1 VPFCGPRLS
10 KAFVQAQTPHIRH
23 KHLARNAFAICTTPW
38 HLRNASNSGDFQQ
51 MDALSKLLSTRD
63 WLMAD
68 GATGT
73 NLFNMGL
80 SSGEPPEFWNV
91 DLPDNIRKLY
101 RGAVEAGSDIFL
113 TNTFGGNASRLK
125 LHQAQDRVRELNR
138 VGAALGREI
147 ADASGRTVIVAG
159 SVGPTGEIFEPMGTL
174 THALAVEM
182 FHEQAEGLKEGG
194 ADVLWIET
202 ISASEE
208 YRAAAEAAALAG
220 MPWCGTMSFDT
231 AGRTMMGITSSGM
244 AEMVEKLPNPPIA
257 FGANCG
263 VGASDLMRTVLGFAS
278 TGTPRPLIAKGN
290 AGIPKYHDGHIHYD
304 GTPELMAEYAVL
316 ARDAGVQIIGG
327 CCGTM
332 PEHLRAMRAALESR
346 PKGPRPTLDQITEQ
360 LGGFSSASDGTGD
373 DANAPKRERR
383 GRRG

>member
-1 VPFCGPRLS
+1 M
-10 KAFVQAQTPHIRH
+10 A
-23 KHLARNAFAICTTPW
+23 
-38 HLRNASNSGDFQQ
+38 
-51 MDALSKLLSTRD
+51 DALTELLSTRD

-80 SSGEPPEFWNV
+80 SSGEPPELWNV
-91 DLPDNIRKLY
+91 DQPDNIRKLY

-113 TNTFGGNASRLK
+113 TNTFGGNAARLK
-125 LHQAQDRVRELNR
+125 LHNAQGRVRELNR
-138 VGAALGREI
+138 VGVELGREI
-147 ADASGRTVIVAG
+147 ADASGRKVVVAG

-174 THALAVEM
+174 THKDAVEI
-182 FHEQAEGLKEGG
+182 FHEQMEGMKEGG
-194 ADVLWIET
+194 VDVLWIET
-202 ISASEE
+202 ISAPEE
-208 YRAAAEAAALAG
+208 YKAAAEAARLANL
-220 MPWCGTMSFDT
+220 PWCGTMSFDT
-231 AGRTMMGITSSGM
+231 AGRTMMGVTS
-244 AEMVEKLPNPPIA
+244 AALADLVEKLPNPPIA

-278 TGTPRPLIAKGN
+278 TGTERPIIAKGN

-316 ARDAGVQIIGG
+316 ARDAGVRIIGG

-346 PKGPRPTLDQITEQ
+346 PKGPRPTLEDISAK

-373 DANAPKRERR
+373 DAGAPRRERR

>member
-1 VPFCGPRLS
+1 MVNDPM
-10 KAFVQAQTPHIRH
+10 T
-23 KHLARNAFAICTTPW
+23 
-38 HLRNASNSGDFQQ
+38 
-51 MDALSKLLSTRD
+51 DALSRLLETRD

-80 SSGEPPEFWNV
+80 GAGDPPELWNV
-91 DLPDNIRKLY
+91 DHPDRIKKLY
-101 RGAVEAGSDIFL
+101 SYAVDSGSDLFL

-125 LHQAQDRVRELNR
+125 LHNAQSRVHELNR
-138 VGAALGREI
+138 IGAELGREV

-159 SVGPTGEIFEPMGTL
+159 SVGPTGDIFEPMGPM

-194 ADVLWIET
+194 ADVAWLET
-202 ISASEE
+202 ISAPEE
-208 YRAAAEAAALAG
+208 YRAAAEAFARAD

-231 AGRTMMGITSSGM
+231 AGRTMMGVTSAQM
-244 AEMVEKLPNPPIA
+244 VEMVESLPNPPLA
-257 FGANCG
+257 YGANCG
-263 VGASDLMRTVLGFAS
+263 VGASDLLRTVLGFAAAGS
-278 TGTPRPLIAKGN
+278 ERPIISKGN

-304 GTPELMAEYAVL
+304 GTPELMGEYAVL
-316 ARDAGVQIIGG
+316 ARDCGATIVGG

-332 PEHLRAMRAALESR
+332 PEHLESMHKALSETPR
-346 PKGPRPTLDQITEQ
+346 GPRPTLEEVTAK

-373 DANAPKRERR
+373 DNDAPKRERR
-383 GRRG
+383 GRRTRS

>member
-1 VPFCGPRLS
+1 MNLPLP
-10 KAFVQAQTPHIRH
+10 QTHGTDGADIVRPED
-23 KHLARNAFAICTTPW
+23 T
-38 HLRNASNSGDFQQ
+38 
-51 MDALSKLLSTRD
+51 MDALSKLLASRD

-91 DLPDNIRKLY
+91 DQPDNIRTLY
-101 RGAVEAGSDIFL
+101 RNAVNAGSDIFL

-125 LHQAQDRVRELNR
+125 LHDAQGRVRELNR
-138 VGAALGREI
+138 IGASLGREI

-159 SVGPTGEIFEPMGTL
+159 SVGPTGDIFVPMGTL
-174 THALAVEM
+174 THSAAVEM

-194 ADVLWIET
+194 ADVLWVET
-202 ISASEE
+202 MSSPDE
-208 YRAAAEAAALAG
+208 YKAAAEAAALAG

-231 AGRTMMGITSSGM
+231 AGRTMMGVTSSAM
-244 AEMVEKLPNPPIA
+244 VEMVEKLANPPIA

-263 VGASDLMRTVLGFAS
+263 VGASDLMRTLLGFAAMGGS
-278 TGTPRPLIAKGN
+278 RPLIAKGN

-304 GTPELMAEYAVL
+304 GTPELMAEYALL
-316 ARDAGVQIIGG
+316 ARDAGARIIGG

-332 PEHLRAMRAALESR
+332 PEHLKSMRRALENT
-346 PKGPRPTLDQITEQ
+346 PKGPSPSLDTISGK
-360 LGGFSSASDGTGD
+360 LGAFSSASDGTGD
-373 DANAPKRERR
+373 TSGDPKRERR

>member
-1 VPFCGPRLS
+1 
-10 KAFVQAQTPHIRH
+10 
-23 KHLARNAFAICTTPW
+23 
-38 HLRNASNSGDFQQ
+38 

-80 SSGEPPEFWNV
+80 TAGEPPEFWNT
-91 DLPDNIRKLY
+91 DKPENIRALY
-101 RGAVEAGSDIFL
+101 KAAVDAGSDIFL

-125 LHQAQDRVRELNR
+125 LHGAQGRVRELNR

-147 ADASGRTVIVAG
+147 ADASGRTVVVAG

-174 THALAVEM
+174 THRAAVEM

-194 ADVLWIET
+194 ADVLWVET
-202 ISASEE
+202 ISSHEE
-208 YRAAAEAAALAG
+208 YAAAAEACALAG

-231 AGRTMMGITSSGM
+231 AGRTMMGLTSAGM
-244 AEMVEKLPNPPIA
+244 AEMVEKLANPPLA

-263 VGASDLMRTVLGFAS
+263 VGASDLMRTVLGFAAAGS
-278 TGTPRPLIAKGN
+278 TRPLIAKGN

-304 GTPELMAEYAVL
+304 GTPELMAQYAVL
-316 ARDAGVQIIGG
+316 ARDAGVKIIGG
-327 CCGTM
+327 CCGTL
-332 PEHLRAMRAALESR
+332 PEHLKAMRAALENT
-346 PKGPRPTLDQITEQ
+346 PKGPCPSQEEVTAR
-360 LGGFSSASDGTGD
+360 LGGFSSTSDGTGD
-373 DANAPKRERR
+373 TSGDPKRERR
-383 GRRG
+383 GKRG